1 MTNCQTDRMVRR
13 VVSVPWNLIVSE
25 LCVSANLECETLMP
39 DDSPLVDSS

>member
-25 LCVSANLECETLMP
+25 LCVSANLECEDVTIL
-39 DDSPLVDSS
+39 SVHTR